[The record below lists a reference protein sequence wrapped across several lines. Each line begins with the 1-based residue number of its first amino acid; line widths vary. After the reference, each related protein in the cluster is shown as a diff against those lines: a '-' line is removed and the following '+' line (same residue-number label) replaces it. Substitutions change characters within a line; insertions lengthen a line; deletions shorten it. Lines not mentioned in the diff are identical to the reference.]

1 MSEINVG
8 TVSDFFAHPM
18 VAGVDLVHL
27 LKIGDR
33 IHFLGH
39 TTDFEMDLASMQI
52 EHNNVT
58 QARAGESVGIKV
70 PERVRRGDNVYVV
83 EV

>member
-18 VAGVDLVHL
+18 VAGVDLVQV
-27 LKIGDR
+27 LKVGDR
-33 IHFLGH
+33 MHFLGH